1 MIILVKPSYHY
12 YYELCLVQRSK
23 EAVLIYFLFRL
34 KAFKYFVVGI
44 GTLVNDGRQC
54 DVWCLV
60 QLV

>member
-1 MIILVKPSYHY
+1 MIILVKPSYHDY
-12 YYELCLVQRSK
+12 SELCLVQRSK

-34 KAFKYFVVGI
+34 KAFKYFVVG
-44 GTLVNDGRQC
+44 TLVNDGRQC